1 MSLFIYLE
9 EFGGL
14 KMGQKVTNQRVLI
27 PPLRLSSLQLY
38 EWGASCDKT
47 ECDCPNPGI
56 CLGVID
62 YGMVYI
68 GVSSLI
74 ALYPYGG
81 LTPGPDRQ
89 N

>member
-1 MSLFIYLE
+1 MSLYRPRGI
-9 EFGGL
+9 GGVGDGAEGP
-14 KMGQKVTNQRVLI
+14 KPASVNSSS
-27 PPLRLSSLQLY
+27 RLSSLQLC
-38 EWGASCDKT
+38 EWGASCDKA
-47 ECDCPNPGI
+47 EYDCPNPGI